1 MQGVCRGK
9 LQIVKQSSVRT
20 VLAAVLRQ
28 FSERAL
34 GSWTPRNTIKEKYNS
49 LDRKK
54 NHLVFNK
61 SRSKGDGE
69 MI

>member
-1 MQGVCRGK
+1 M
-9 LQIVKQSSVRT
+9 
-20 VLAAVLRQ
+20 AAVLRQ

-54 NHLVFNK
+54 KHLVFNK